1 MNDQSLFLAIDVG
14 TGSVRAALVDRSGA
28 ILKLVGR
35 EHQQIV
41 PHYGWAEQ
49 RPEDWWQGALAVIR
63 QVLAVVPDAANRI
76 EAICACGQ
84 MHGTVLIDAAGQL
97 TRETAPLWN
106 DKRAQPQVAA
116 FRKSHRPDSYL
127 SATANPPT
135 PAWPGFKLQ
144 WIKAND
150 PDAYA
155 RASTV
160 FMPKDYINFRLCGE
174 RAMDWTDASI
184 SFMMD
189 PATRDWSPSLLETL
203 GLDRAKLPAIRSPLE
218 VLGSVTG
225 AAAAAS
231 GLRQGTPVLVGG
243 GDYPVSMIG
252 SGVVSAGTGS
262 DITGTSSIITV
273 LATSPMLHPE
283 VSNVATLDQLWGRFM
298 LLDSG
303 GDAVRWARRAFHQ
316 NQLSYYDVTRLAGE
330 APAGAEGLFFL
341 PYLSGE
347 RFGEHSNS
355 RAQFFG
361 LAAKHGLPHLHRAV
375 LEGVAFGVRK
385 NIEVIASTGVQLEQ
399 IIAASGGAK
408 AALWLQI
415 KASMYKTP
423 IVVPAEPEG
432 GVIGCAMLAATAM
445 GHFSSLEA
453 AARKFVRFAREFQ
466 PEPAAVEVY
475 DRMMPIFER
484 VYAQSQGVY
493 DDLDRL
499 VDTNPDTTA
508 A

>member
-1 MNDQSLFLAIDVG
+1 MNDKSLFLAIDVG
-14 TGSVRAALVDRSGA
+14 TGSVRAALVDRTGE
-28 ILKLVGR
+28 ILKLVGQ

-49 RPEDWWQGALAVIR
+49 RPEDWWSGATSVIR
-63 QVLAVVPDAANRI
+63 QVLAAVPDAANRI
-76 EAICACGQ
+76 EAVCGCGQ
-84 MHGTVLIDAAGQL
+84 MHGTVLIDSAGQL
-97 TRETAPLWN
+97 TRDTAPLWN
-106 DKRAQPQVAA
+106 DKRALPQVAA
-116 FRKSHRPDSYL
+116 FRKSHPSDLYL
-127 SATANPPT
+127 AATANPPT

-144 WIKAND
+144 WMKAND

-155 RASTV
+155 SASTV

-189 PATRDWSPSLLETL
+189 PATRDWSPRLLEML
-203 GLDRAKLPAIRSPLE
+203 GLDRAKLPPIRSPLE
-218 VLGSVTG
+218 VLGAVTD

-231 GLRQGTPVLVGG
+231 GLRKGTPVLVGG

-273 LATSPMLHPE
+273 LANTPMLHPE
-283 VSNVATLDQLWGRFM
+283 VSNVATMDGLWGRFM

-316 NQLSYYDVTRLAGE
+316 NQLSYDDVTRLAGE

-347 RFGEHSNS
+347 RFGEHPNS

-385 NIEVIASTGVQLEQ
+385 NIEIIASTGVQLEQ

-408 AALWLQI
+408 AELWLQI

-423 IVVPAEPEG
+423 IIVPAEPEG

-445 GHFSSLEA
+445 GHFPSLEA
-453 AARKFVRFAREFQ
+453 AARKFVRFVREFH
-466 PEPAAVEVY
+466 PEPETVDMY

-484 VYAQSQGVY
+484 VYAQAQSVY

-499 VDTNPDTTA
+499 A
-508 A
+508 APNR

>member
-1 MNDQSLFLAIDVG
+1 
-14 TGSVRAALVDRSGA
+14 
-28 ILKLVGR
+28 
-35 EHQQIV
+35 
-41 PHYGWAEQ
+41 
-49 RPEDWWQGALAVIR
+49 
-63 QVLAVVPDAANRI
+63 
-76 EAICACGQ
+76 
-84 MHGTVLIDAAGQL
+84 
-97 TRETAPLWN
+97 
-106 DKRAQPQVAA
+106 
-116 FRKSHRPDSYL
+116 
-127 SATANPPT
+127 
-135 PAWPGFKLQ
+135 
-144 WIKAND
+144 
-150 PDAYA
+150 
-155 RASTV
+155 
-160 FMPKDYINFRLCGE
+160 
-174 RAMDWTDASI
+174 
-184 SFMMD
+184 
-189 PATRDWSPSLLETL
+189 
-203 GLDRAKLPAIRSPLE
+203 
-218 VLGSVTG
+218 
-225 AAAAAS
+225 
-231 GLRQGTPVLVGG
+231 
-243 GDYPVSMIG
+243 
-252 SGVVSAGTGS
+252 
-262 DITGTSSIITV
+262 V

-316 NQLSYYDVTRLAGE
+316 NQLSYDDVTRLAGE

-347 RFGEHSNS
+347 RFGEHPNS

-385 NIEVIASTGVQLEQ
+385 NIEIIASTGVQLEQ

-423 IVVPAEPEG
+423 IIVPAEPEG

-453 AARKFVRFAREFQ
+453 AARKFVRFVREFH
-466 PEPAAVEVY
+466 PEPAAGEVY

-484 VYAQSQGVY
+484 VYAHSQNIY

-499 VDTNPDTTA
+499 ADTSRVAQPA
-508 A
+508 

>member
-1 MNDQSLFLAIDVG
+1 MNDKSLFLAIDVG
-14 TGSVRAALVDRSGA
+14 TGSVRAALVDRSGE
-28 ILKLVGR
+28 ILKLVGQ

-49 RPEDWWQGALAVIR
+49 RPEDWWSGATAVIR
-63 QVLAVVPDAANRI
+63 QVLGAVPGAADRI
-76 EAICACGQ
+76 EAVCACGQ
-84 MHGTVLIDAAGQL
+84 MHGTVLIDSAGQL
-97 TRETAPLWN
+97 TRDTAPLWN
-106 DKRAQPQVAA
+106 DKRAMMQVAA
-116 FRKSHRPDSYL
+116 FRKSHSSDSYL

-144 WIKAND
+144 WMKAND
-150 PDAYA
+150 PEAYA

-189 PATRDWSPSLLETL
+189 PATRDWSPTLLEML
-203 GLDRAKLPAIRSPLE
+203 DLDRAKLPPVRSPLE
-218 VLGSVTG
+218 VLGAVTD
-225 AAAAAS
+225 AAAATS
-231 GLRQGTPVLVGG
+231 GLRKGTPVLVGG

-273 LATSPMLHPE
+273 LAKTPMLHPE
-283 VSNVATLDQLWGRFM
+283 VSNVATMDGLWGRFM

-303 GDAVRWARRAFHQ
+303 GDAVRWARRAFHE
-316 NQLSYYDVTRLAGE
+316 NQLSYDDVTRLAGE
-330 APAGAEGLFFL
+330 APSGAEGLFFL

-347 RFGEHSNS
+347 RFGDHPNS

-375 LEGVAFGVRK
+375 LEGVAFGVRN
-385 NIEVIASTGVQLEQ
+385 NIGIIASTGVRLEQ

-408 AALWLQI
+408 AELWLQI

-423 IVVPAEPEG
+423 IIVPAEPEG

-445 GHFSSLEA
+445 GHFPSLEA
-453 AARKFVRFAREFQ
+453 AARKFVRFVREYH
-466 PEPAAVEVY
+466 PDPTAVEVY
-475 DRMMPIFER
+475 DQMMPIYER
-484 VYAQSQGVY
+484 VYAQAQSVY

-499 VDTNPDTTA
+499 ATPDR
-508 A
+508 

>member
-1 MNDQSLFLAIDVG
+1 MNDKSLFLAIDVG
-14 TGSVRAALVDRSGA
+14 TGSVRAALVDRTGE
-28 ILKLVGR
+28 ILKLVGQ

-49 RPEDWWQGALAVIR
+49 RPEDWWSGATSVIR
-63 QVLAVVPDAANRI
+63 QVLAAVPDAANRI
-76 EAICACGQ
+76 EAVCACGQ
-84 MHGTVLIDAAGQL
+84 MHGTVLIDSAGQL
-97 TRETAPLWN
+97 TRDTAPLWN
-106 DKRAQPQVAA
+106 DKRALPQVAA
-116 FRKSHRPDSYL
+116 FRKSHPSDSYL
-127 SATANPPT
+127 AATANPPT

-144 WIKAND
+144 WMKAND

-155 RASTV
+155 SASTV

-189 PATRDWSPSLLETL
+189 PATRDWSPRLLEML
-203 GLDRAKLPAIRSPLE
+203 GLDRAKLPPIRSPLE
-218 VLGSVTG
+218 LLGAVTD

-231 GLRQGTPVLVGG
+231 GLRKGTPVLVGG

-273 LATSPMLHPE
+273 LANTPMLHPE
-283 VSNVATLDQLWGRFM
+283 VSNVATMDGLWGRFM

-316 NQLSYYDVTRLAGE
+316 NQLSYDDVTRLAGE

-347 RFGEHSNS
+347 RFGEHPNS

-385 NIEVIASTGVQLEQ
+385 NIEIIASTGVQLEQ